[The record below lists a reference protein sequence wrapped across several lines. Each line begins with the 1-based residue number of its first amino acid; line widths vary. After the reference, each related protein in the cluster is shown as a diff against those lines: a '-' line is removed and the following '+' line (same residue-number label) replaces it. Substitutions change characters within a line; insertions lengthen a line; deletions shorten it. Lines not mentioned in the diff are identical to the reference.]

1 MSNTEISRILRDLAS
16 GMERRPPE
24 SVAPVETPSTSAP
37 TLARH
42 PVDGNMHGKNVSITR
57 CSPAHLG
64 TTDNAEIYLARVFSY
79 GVMLACEHISWE
91 S

>member
-1 MSNTEISRILRDLAS
+1 MSNAEISRILRDLAS

-24 SVAPVETPSTSAP
+24 SVAPVEKPSTSAP

-42 PVDGNMHGKNVSITR
+42 PVDGNMHVAR

>member
-1 MSNTEISRILRDLAS
+1 MSNAEISRILRDLAS
-16 GMERRPPE
+16 EMERRPPE

-42 PVDGNMHGKNVSITR
+42 PVDGNMHGTR

-79 GVMLACEHISWE
+79 GVILACEHISWE